1 MTDTSSKKT
10 IPAVLTGEEEIT
22 LRRVAYGE
30 SPVRT
35 LRPADLEQLRTLR
48 LIEEGKDGPVLTAE
62 GKKRVATLPRALGT
76 GQNARSDDLLSA
88 LGKALGEV
96 KR

>member
-1 MTDTSSKKT
+1 MTDASSKKI

-22 LRRVAYGE
+22 LRRVAFGE

-35 LRPADLEQLRTLR
+35 LRPADLDQLRTLR

-62 GKKRVATLPRALGT
+62 GKKRVASLPRALGA
-76 GQNARSDDLLSA
+76 GRNAHSDDLFSA
-88 LGKALGEV
+88 LGKALGDV